1 MNIIKALC
9 ILFFGSSEQRQIG
22 KILARRY
29 HFSGDQDDWLAG
41 QKHYADVL
49 ENAGF
54 DPASLANEIDA
65 ALRVSFDVQFQL
77 GANAPELRAQQ
88 PVERPRLKPGDAG
101 FIREEALRTFQ
112 STGVYG
118 LPSHGGHILTK
129 EERKIHGLP

>member
-1 MNIIKALC
+1 MNIIEALST
-9 ILFFGSSEQRQIG
+9 LFFGSSEQRQIAR
-22 KILARRY
+22 ILSRRY

-41 QKHYADVL
+41 QKHYADAL
-49 ENAGF
+49 ELAGF

-65 ALRVSFDVQFQL
+65 ALQVSFDAQFQL

-88 PVERPRLKPGDAG
+88 PVEQHRLKPGDAG

-112 STGVYG
+112 ATGVYG
-118 LPSHGGHILTK
+118 LPSYGGHILTK